1 MHFDASFAAPEEVVE
16 QPPDVAAGGV
26 RRLGRHRG
34 IDPRD
39 GVAYDPVKNLAYS
52 SNGRDGTIT
61 VVRATDFKVVETIP
75 SARGARTIALDE
87 KTHHLFL
94 PTAKLEPAEPRWKV
108 VAGTFEVIEV
118 AP

>member
-1 MHFDASFAAPEEVVE
+1 MASAP
-16 QPPDVAAGGV
+16 A
-26 RRLGRHRG
+26 
-34 IDPRD
+34 
-39 GVAYDPVKNLAYS
+39 GVAYDPAKNLAYS

-61 VVRATDFKVVETIP
+61 VVRATDYKVVETIP
-75 SARGARTIALDE
+75 SARGARTIAVDE

-94 PTAKLEPAEPRWKV
+94 PTAKMEPAEPRWKV